1 MMNALISKRLM
12 YVDLNSKEVYF
23 ILVPVDGDWDPLRHA
38 WSDDPLP
45 HAPDATHHRLNH
57 RTPRNN
63 SRILLLSGILSPPVL
78 NFPFIT
84 GLDIKKEKEKE
95 TQ

>member
-1 MMNALISKRLM
+1 M
-12 YVDLNSKEVYF
+12 
-23 ILVPVDGDWDPLRHA
+23 PVDGDWNPLRHA

-63 SRILLLSGILSPPVL
+63 GRILLLSGISSSAPVL
-78 NFPFIT
+78 HIPFVM
-84 GLDIKKEKEKE
+84 GLNIKKEKEKE

>member
-1 MMNALISKRLM
+1 M
-12 YVDLNSKEVYF
+12 YLDLNSNEVYF
-23 ILVPVDGDWDPLRHA
+23 VSVPVDGDWDPLRHA

-63 SRILLLSGILSPPVL
+63 SRILLLSGILGLITKLYNLRAKL
-78 NFPFIT
+78 NKF
-84 GLDIKKEKEKE
+84 
-95 TQ
+95 